1 MRRKARENA
10 IKYIFENLVNGCEN
24 ELTYENLKEEISE
37 ENQVFYATIIEGV
50 KDKFDF
56 IKQTVSSYI
65 STYAMDRIYKLDL
78 AIMCVASYE
87 ILFTDIPEKVSVNEA
102 IEIAKVYSTDKSPTF
117 INGILAS
124 VIKNK
129 AELIENYESENN
141 WW

>member
-141 WW
+141 

>member
-56 IKQTVSSYI
+56 LKKTVSSYI

-102 IEIAKVYSTDKSPTF
+102 LEIAKVYSTDKSPTF

-141 WW
+141 